1 MKLSDTASGA
11 IKLDVI
17 CTDIEG
23 DKPHKEIVLLKKMD
37 ERTIFLQETQNGKFK
52 RPGGKMTYCPEEA
65 QRMYTEATAR
75 NKAEAEQK
83 AAEERSKAKK

>member
-1 MKLSDTASGA
+1 
-11 IKLDVI
+11 
-17 CTDIEG
+17 
-23 DKPHKEIVLLKKMD
+23 MD

-52 RPGGKMTYCPEEA
+52 RPGGKMAYCPEEA